1 MDKERKDHFWK
12 AAVVVLIIFLFV
24 QSGIMIYMFNNKTDS
39 SEMVKVQD
47 DAVIIPRAGQ
57 VPGQSVLYNSSTPV
71 QSAVSVKSPLN
82 NSGMGIPSGVTGNS
96 KSVPNVTNVLP
107 PLPQVSSSSNGNSP
121 INQGYTTPQSQCSNS
136 GSCSLSAGMLP
147 SGMSGGMMQAMM
159 NDPFFD
165 DDSFF
170 GDIHEE
176 FARMQKLMDSMFPN
190 SGKSS
195 VSMSIPGA
203 GFRSMSAG
211 SSGIKDDGKNYIVEL
226 KVPGLDKSALK
237 AKIEGNILTVSGVKK
252 EEVRNAGQ
260 YGSSYSSSYSSFQNS
275 FSLPGQVDSKN
286 VTIDY
291 KNGILKVIL
300 PKV

>member
-1 MDKERKDHFWK
+1 MDKKRKDHFWQ
-12 AAVVVLIIFLFV
+12 AAVVVLIVFLFI
-24 QSGIMIYMFNNKTDS
+24 QSGVLIYMLNGKKYIRED
-39 SEMVKVQD
+39 VKVRD
-47 DAVIIPRAGQ
+47 DAVLVPRCIQ
-57 VPGQSVLYNSSTPV
+57 SPGQNRVSQSSLPIRSITSTNSSV
-71 QSAVSVKSPLN
+71 QNKRCTGCSSGCVGASSGSSIKNILAPLPNIGSSTGSSHVNQVSPALQPQCSN
-82 NSGMGIPSGVTGNS
+82 GGISGFSTTSIPSGV
-96 KSVPNVTNVLP
+96 
-107 PLPQVSSSSNGNSP
+107 
-121 INQGYTTPQSQCSNS
+121 S
-136 GSCSLSAGMLP
+136 GS
-147 SGMSGGMMQAMM
+147 MMQAMM

>member
-1 MDKERKDHFWK
+1 MNKERKDHFWK

-24 QSGIMIYMFNNKTDS
+24 QSGIMIYMFNNKTGS

-57 VPGQSVLYNSSTPV
+57 VPGQSVLNNYSTPV

-82 NSGMGIPSGVTGNS
+82 NSGRGVTSGASGNS

-107 PLPQVSSSSNGNSP
+107 PLPQVSSSNGNSP

-147 SGMSGGMMQAMM
+147 SGMSSGMMQAMM

-170 GDIHEE
+170 GNIHEE
-176 FARMQKLMDSMFPN
+176 FARMQKLMDTMFSN
-190 SGKSS
+190 SGNSSISMNIPGGGFHS
-195 VSMSIPGA
+195 VSLS
-203 GFRSMSAG
+203 
-211 SSGIKDDGKNYIVEL
+211 SSGIRDDGKNYIVEL
-226 KVPGLDKSALK
+226 KVPGLDKSELK
-237 AKIEGNILTVSGVKK
+237 AKINGNILTVSGVQK
-252 EEVRNAGQ
+252 EEINNNSQ

-275 FSLPGQVDSKN
+275 FSLPGKVDSKN
-286 VTIDY
+286 VTMDY
-291 KNGILKVIL
+291 KDGVLKVIL

>member
-47 DAVIIPRAGQ
+47 DAVIVPRGYQ
-57 VPGQSVLYNSSTPV
+57 MPVQRNISSVSVPV
-71 QSAVSVKSPLN
+71 QSNANIQTPLKSSGTAGSCAPCSKNASPAVKN
-82 NSGMGIPSGVTGNS
+82 I
-96 KSVPNVTNVLP
+96 LP
-107 PLPQVSSSSNGNSP
+107 PLPNMNSCPGSSCGSQAVTSVLPQSMNGGNCSVSVSSSS
-121 INQGYTTPQSQCSNS
+121 
-136 GSCSLSAGMLP
+136 MP
-147 SGMSGGMMQAMM
+147 SGISSGMMQAMM

-176 FARMQKLMDSMFPN
+176 FARMQKLMDAMFSN
-190 SGKSS
+190 SGMGA
-195 VSMSIPGA
+195 VSMTMPSG
-203 GFRSMSAG
+203 GLHSMSLS

-226 KVPGLDKSALK
+226 KVPGLDKSELK
-237 AKIEGNILTVSGVKK
+237 AKINGNVLTVSGVKK
-252 EEVRNAGQ
+252 EEVQNNSQ
-260 YGSSYSSSYSSFQNS
+260 YGSSYSTSYSSFQNS
-275 FSLPGQVDSKN
+275 FTLPGQVDSKN
-286 VTIDY
+286 VTMDY